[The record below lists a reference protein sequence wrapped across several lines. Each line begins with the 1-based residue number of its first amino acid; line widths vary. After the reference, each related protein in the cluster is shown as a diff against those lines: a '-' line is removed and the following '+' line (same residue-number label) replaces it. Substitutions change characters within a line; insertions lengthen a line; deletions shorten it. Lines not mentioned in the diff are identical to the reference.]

1 MEKNFDAR
9 ALLSDQS
16 SFVESEFEAKR
27 ESQLRK
33 ALSEARKALKK
44 GDWAYYWAYLNQA
57 AGQAGFDT
65 PEQEEIVLDQLD
77 SELRGMASG

>member
-9 ALLSDQS
+9 ALLSDQN
-16 SFVESEFEAKR
+16 FFAESQFEVKR
-27 ESQLRK
+27 ERQLRK

-44 GDWAYYWAYLNQA
+44 GDWTYYWAYLNQA

-65 PEQEEIVLDQLD
+65 PEQEEVVLDQLD
-77 SELRGMASG
+77 TELRGMA